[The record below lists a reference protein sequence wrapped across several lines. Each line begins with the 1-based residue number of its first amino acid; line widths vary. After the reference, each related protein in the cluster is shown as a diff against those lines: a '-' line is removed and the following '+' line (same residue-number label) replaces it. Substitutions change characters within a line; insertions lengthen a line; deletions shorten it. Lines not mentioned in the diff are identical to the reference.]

1 MAQIIIAAW
10 GRTDDAEPNDK
21 LPGGVRLK
29 MVHLILNLCKQN
41 DYDKAGK
48 LI

>member
-1 MAQIIIAAW
+1 MAPVVSAVW
-10 GRTDDAEPNDK
+10 GSTDDAEPNDK

-29 MVHLILNLCKQN
+29 MVDLILNLRKQN
-41 DYDKAGK
+41 EYDKAGK